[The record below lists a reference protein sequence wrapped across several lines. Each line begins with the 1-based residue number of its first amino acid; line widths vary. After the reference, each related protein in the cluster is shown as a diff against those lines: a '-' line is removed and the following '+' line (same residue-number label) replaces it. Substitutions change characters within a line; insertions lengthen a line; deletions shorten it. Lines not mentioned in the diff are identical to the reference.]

1 MYFRFGAGRIAY
13 IIINLNMW
21 DLKLNF
27 ETFCISSTKQ
37 FRWRFMC

>member
-13 IIINLNMW
+13 IIDLNMW

-37 FRWRFMC
+37 FCWRFVC